1 MDCGGLCLKSRSLC
15 ICNIKYIMNECGI
28 YFPFLLDLR
37 LGLRPPFDLRLFL
50 LDLRLGLPP
59 NLASL

>member
-1 MDCGGLCLKSRSLC
+1 
-15 ICNIKYIMNECGI
+15 MNECGI
-28 YFPFLLDLR
+28 YFLFLLDLR

-59 NLASL
+59 SVMFALSNR